1 MSTLREALK
10 MRLKDKVAVIT
21 GSGRGIGAATA
32 IRLAEEGAK
41 IVLNDIN
48 KENAEKIAEEI
59 KNKGSDAVVVIVDI
73 TRMDNSEK
81 LIDTAIEEFGK
92 IDILVNNAGLNRDM
106 LIKDMTEKDWDDV
119 VDLDLKSTFFC
130 CKFASKYMV
139 DRKYGKIINVSS
151 RAWLG
156 NPGQANYSAAKA
168 GVVGL
173 TKALSMELGRY
184 NITVNAVAP
193 GMIET
198 DLVKSHPKYDQ
209 LVERALKNTPL
220 KRVGQPSEVANVIL
234 FLSSD
239 ESSYVSGNIIY
250 PSGGRF

>member
-1 MSTLREALK
+1 
-10 MRLKDKVAVIT
+10 MRLRDRVAVIT

-41 IVLNDIN
+41 IVVNDIN
-48 KENAEKIAEEI
+48 EENANKVVDEI
-59 KNKGSDAVVVIVDI
+59 KSKGSDAVGVIVDI
-73 TRMDNSEK
+73 TKMDNAKK
-81 LIDTAIEEFGK
+81 LIDTGVEKFGQ

-119 VDLDLKSTFFC
+119 VDLDLKATFFC
-130 CKFASKYMV
+130 CKFASQYMV
-139 DRKYGKIINVSS
+139 ERKYGKIINISS

-168 GVVGL
+168 GVIGL
-173 TKALSMELGRY
+173 TKALCMELGRY

-198 DLVKSHPKYDQ
+198 DLLKSHPKYDQ
-209 LVERALKNTPL
+209 MVERALKNTPMR
-220 KRVGQPSEVANVIL
+220 RVGQPREVANVIL
-234 FLSSD
+234 FLATD
-239 ESSYVSGNIIY
+239 ESSYVTGNIIY